1 MIGLGSNKNDV
12 IYEQPLTYKVTIM
25 TMTGKKRQKR
35 AGHVLYH
42 RYDQSIADSGE
53 CCSRR
58 QGPHLM
64 NNPFGEQPVPPYTLA
79 SLMMS
84 SKIPDILTNYVK
96 RGPIQIL
103 NHGLSR
109 WVFEVS
115 KTEQTNS
122 DKAKQK
128 R

>member
-84 SKIPDILTNYVK
+84 SKIPDISTNIVGK
-96 RGPIQIL
+96 RFNPNPKSWTIETGGANLPPPPL
-103 NHGLSR
+103 
-109 WVFEVS
+109 
-115 KTEQTNS
+115 
-122 DKAKQK
+122 
-128 R
+128 